1 MVSKFLIMVPKFFL
15 QVLVFVAAV
24 SLVSS
29 YKSPYHDPHFVGNR
43 SVIVQMF
50 EWRFDD
56 LAKECEEFLGPKGF
70 GAIQV
75 SPPVN
80 EHAIIDRPFYNKEVR
95 FPWYQR
101 YQTVSYKL
109 DRTRSGTREQLK
121 NMVERCNKAN
131 VRVYIDIVLN
141 HMTGSGSEAGFG
153 SSGSFYDANNYNYP
167 EVPFNKSHFNDGQ
180 KCGTSDGTMHNIED
194 PWQTRN
200 CELVG
205 LRDLNQEIEYVRKK
219 QIQHLNELI
228 DFGVAGFR
236 VDASKHMYPKT
247 MLQTWQE
254 LIPLKEHLFGPQ
266 KNPFFYHEA
275 VLPFKGSPTTEK
287 VPGVGIEDYTKLGR
301 ILNFGHMH
309 NLADVLK
316 KRTGTERTRMK
327 LSNLKNFG
335 PSWDMMLEDED
346 SLNIVD
352 NHDVQRYS
360 SNVLSF
366 HDRRLASLANI
377 FMLSWPYGVTK
388 IMSSYSWKRKI
399 EGNEDKNSWWGPPH
413 ENDQNFTTKRVTVNT
428 MGQCN
433 DGWVCE
439 HRLVV

>member
-1 MVSKFLIMVPKFFL
+1 MLIQYKLIHQNVDMVSKFLLLMAV
-15 QVLVFVAAV
+15 VSVA
-24 SLVSS
+24 SS
-29 YKSPYHDPHFVGNR
+29 YKSPYHDPHFVDDR

-80 EHAIIDRPFYNKEVR
+80 EHAIIDGPWYNKEVR

-109 DRTRSGTREQLK
+109 DRTRAGTREELQD
-121 NMVERCNKAN
+121 MVERCNRAK

-141 HMTGSGSEAGFG
+141 HMTGSGSPARNG
-153 SSGSFYDANNYNYP
+153 SSGSFYDADSFDYP
-167 EVPFNKSHFNDGQ
+167 GVPFNVSHFNDGK
-180 KCGTSDGTMHNIED
+180 KCGTSDGVMHNIED

-205 LRDLNQEIEYVRKK
+205 LRDLNQDIEYVRKK
-219 QIQHLNELI
+219 QIDHLNELI
-228 DFGVAGFR
+228 QMGVAGFR

-254 LIPLKEHLFGPQ
+254 LNPLREEFFASGQ
-266 KNPFFYHEA
+266 KAPFFYHEA
-275 VLPFKGSPTTEK
+275 VLPFKGSPTEK
-287 VPGVGIEDYTKLGR
+287 VPGVGISDYTKLGR

-316 KRTGTERTRMK
+316 KKSGLK
-327 LSNLKNFG
+327 LSDLKNFG
-335 PSWDMMLEDED
+335 PAWDMMLEDED

-360 SNVLSF
+360 ENVLSF
-366 HDRRLASLANI
+366 HDRRLAALANI
-377 FMLSWPYGVTK
+377 FMLSWPYGVVK
-388 IMSSYSWKRKI
+388 VMSSFSWRRKI

-413 ENDQNFTTKRVTVNT
+413 EDDDNFTTKRVTTNT
-428 MGQCN
+428 MGGCN

-439 HRLVV
+439 HR